1 MGIATKGDREDRMK
15 ATIRIERRG
24 GRTAYVVYAGDMDP
38 LAFDWLSAAQIH
50 CAVEGYDWE
59 LAA

>member
-1 MGIATKGDREDRMK
+1 MK

-24 GRTAYVVYAGDMDP
+24 GRTAYVVYAGDEIP

-59 LAA
+59 VVA

>member
-1 MGIATKGDREDRMK
+1 MK

-24 GRTAYVVYAGDMDP
+24 GRTAYVVYAGDMAP
-38 LAFDWLSAAQIH
+38 LAFDWLTAAQIH

-59 LAA
+59 VVA